1 MQNCLKKNK
10 MLRGI
15 LYDMIQADA
24 SGAMLRL
31 LPDSPVYQGHFPG
44 YPITPGV
51 CLVQIALELIEEMA
65 DQVGHDGGKDQVGH
79 DGGKDRTGRSV
90 RLVAAK
96 NIKFVAPVFPSDG
109 TELRFILSGE
119 GENWSVEV
127 YNGEVLSAKMSLVVE

>member
-1 MQNCLKKNK
+1 

>member
-1 MQNCLKKNK
+1 

-15 LYDMIQADA
+15 LYETVLTDA
-24 SGAMLRL
+24 EGAIVRL
-31 LPDSPVYQGHFPG
+31 LPESPVYQGHFPG

-65 DQVGHDGGKDQVGH
+65 GQAGHDELKGQAGH
-79 DGGKDRTGRSV
+79 DELKGRAGDDGKAA

-96 NIKFVAPVFPSDG
+96 NIKFVAPVFPAEG
-109 TELRFILSGE
+109 TELRFNLSGKD
-119 GENWSVEV
+119 GNWSVDV

>member
-1 MQNCLKKNK
+1 MSGPTSRWMQNCLKKNK

-24 SGAMLRL
+24 SGATLRL

-65 DQVGHDGGKDQVGH
+65 
-79 DGGKDRTGRSV
+79 GRSV

-109 TELRFILSGE
+109 TELRFNLSGE

>member
-65 DQVGHDGGKDQVGH
+65 DQVGHDGGKD
-79 DGGKDRTGRSV
+79 RAGRSV

>member
-1 MQNCLKKNK
+1 MQNYLKKNK

-24 SGAMLRL
+24 SGATLRL

-51 CLVQIALELIEEMA
+51 CLVQIALELIDEMA
-65 DQVGHDGGKDQVGH
+65 DQVGH

-109 TELRFILSGE
+109 TELRFNLSGE